1 MLGYLSGTIVT
12 TRRHAVILAAGGV
25 GYLVAVSKQ
34 LLAKAKAGSKLALHI
49 HTHQTSDTISLFGFV
64 SETELEFF
72 ELLTS
77 VNGVGPKTAL
87 EILETPREVI
97 ESAIV
102 GNDTAAFKKISG
114 VGPKTA
120 GRIVLELRGQ
130 LTGDRNVTLPNESEL
145 DSDAVE
151 ALTQLGYKNAQIQKT
166 LAKLPK
172 EITETEA
179 IVKWFLQTAQ

>member
-1 MLGYLSGTIVT
+1 MLGYLSGTIIG
-12 TRRHAVILAAGGV
+12 TRRQSVILEAGGV
-25 GYLVAVSKQ
+25 GYLVAVSKK

-49 HTHQTSDTISLFGFV
+49 HTHQTSDAISLFGFS
-64 SETELEFF
+64 SELELEFF

-102 GNDTAAFKKISG
+102 GNDTAAFKRIPG

-120 GRIVLELRGQ
+120 GRIVLELRGK
-130 LTGDRNVTLPNESEL
+130 LTGDKNVVLPNASEL
-145 DSDAVE
+145 DPDAVE
-151 ALTQLGYKNAQIQKT
+151 ALSQLGYKNAQILKI

-172 EITETEA
+172 KITETEA
-179 IVKWFLQTAQ
+179 IVKWFLQTA